1 VVDFDLDGRND
12 LIITSAEGDALYS
25 AWYRAP
31 ANPRTGGWRRT
42 VYERGLS
49 NHQVLIGD
57 VDLDGDQDIVGGE
70 SWSEGGVF
78 WWENVDGFGR
88 DLTRRVV
95 VDDLGCYNCV
105 ISDFDKDGD
114 LDVAGP
120 SHFHGPVYL
129 YENLSIR

>member
-1 VVDFDLDGRND
+1 
-12 LIITSAEGDALYS
+12 
-25 AWYRAP
+25 
-31 ANPRTGGWRRT
+31 
-42 VYERGLS
+42 
-49 NHQVLIGD
+49 LIGD